1 MNTGR
6 ISTELENI
14 KKNQTELKNIIT
26 EIKDTLDGINN
37 RLGDIEKSISNWKMK
52 ITQTEQE
59 KKKT

>member
-1 MNTGR
+1 MKHT
-6 ISTELENI
+6 
-14 KKNQTELKNIIT
+14 IT